1 MEDPTPDTKPEELE
15 LLREIRDLAKANAA
29 PDAPQAEEISLD
41 DLRTMSPEDVQKMDQ
56 RLLNSIL
63 EGGGQ

>member
-1 MEDPTPDTKPEELE
+1 MEDQEPETNSEELE

-29 PDAPQAEEISLD
+29 PDAQQAEEISLD
-41 DLRTMSPEDVQKMDQ
+41 DLRTMSPADVQKMDQ

>member
-29 PDAPQAEEISLD
+29 PDAQQAEEISLD
-41 DLRTMSPEDVQKMDQ
+41 DLRTMSPEDIQKMDQ